1 MNIQGI
7 EKSSFIDYP
16 NKISTVLFTGGC
28 NFRCPYCHNTSL
40 VKQEGEI
47 ISQKEVM
54 TFLIK
59 RKKYIDAVCITGGE
73 PTLQPNLYEFV
84 AAIKQEGFFVKLDTN
99 GTRPHILTNLIED
112 GLVDY
117 VAMDIKAPLHKYS
130 SVVDQVVEINS
141 IESSI
146 DILHNSS
153 IDYEFRTT
161 VCKELHTK
169 DDIINIAMLIKGSK
183 KFYLQNFRD
192 GETVYAGKN
201 KLTPYDLYELEV
213 IRDEIKDLFE
223 ICEIR
228 GK

>member
-1 MNIQGI
+1 MKLLGI

-16 NKISTVLFTGGC
+16 NKISTVFFTGGC
-28 NFRCPYCHNTSL
+28 NFRCPYCHNTSI
-40 VKQEGEI
+40 VNQEGEA
-47 ISQKEVM
+47 ISTGEAM
-54 TFLIK
+54 AFLQK
-59 RKKYIDAVCITGGE
+59 RKKFIDAVCITGGE
-73 PTLQPNLYEFV
+73 PTLQPDLYEFIV
-84 AAIKQEGFFVKLDTN
+84 QLKSEGFLVKLDTN

-117 VAMDIKAPLHKYS
+117 VAMDVKAPLKKYAI
-130 SVVDQVVEINS
+130 VADQRVDVRD

-146 DILHNSS
+146 DILLNSS

-161 VCKELHTK
+161 VCTELLTKE
-169 DDIINIAMLIKGSK
+169 DILNIAMTIKGSRRY
-183 KFYLQNFRD
+183 YLQNFRD
-192 GETVYAGKN
+192 GETVLAGKGRF
-201 KLTPYDLYELEV
+201 TPYDLNQLEL

>member
-16 NKISTVLFTGGC
+16 NKISTVLFTGCC

-47 ISQKEVM
+47 ISQKEGM

-117 VAMDIKAPLHKYS
+117 VAMDIKAPLHKYA
-130 SVVDQVVEINS
+130 SVVDQVVEVNS